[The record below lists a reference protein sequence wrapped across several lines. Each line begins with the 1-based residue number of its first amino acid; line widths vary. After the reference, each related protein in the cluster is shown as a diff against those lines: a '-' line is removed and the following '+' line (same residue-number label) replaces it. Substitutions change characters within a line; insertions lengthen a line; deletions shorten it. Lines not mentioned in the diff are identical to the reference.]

1 MEQGHTE
8 GLETAIFAGGCF
20 WCLEAVFD
28 RLQGVERVESGYMDG
43 DVVDPSYEQVCQGD
57 TGHAEVA
64 RITFDSNIVS
74 YRELLEVFFSIHD
87 PTTIDRQGNDVG
99 SQYRSAIF
107 YLTPEQKLQAD
118 AIIGELTA
126 QKDFSSAIVTEVV
139 AADIFYVA
147 DSNHQNYFENNPN
160 QPYCQFIV
168 SPKVAKFRQR
178 WAARLKEAR

>member
-28 RLQGVERVESGYMDG
+28 RLQGVERVESGYMGG

-74 YRELLEVFFSIHD
+74 YRELLEVFFSILGFDRAQWVIRRHSRFGREVAEQIALG
-87 PTTIDRQGNDVG
+87 ID
-99 SQYRSAIF
+99 
-107 YLTPEQKLQAD
+107 
-118 AIIGELTA
+118 LTA
-126 QKDFSSAIVTEVV
+126 HYKIPHITDDILMTYPYTDSSMRFA
-139 AADIFYVA
+139 
-147 DSNHQNYFENNPN
+147 SS
-160 QPYCQFIV
+160 C
-168 SPKVAKFRQR
+168 
-178 WAARLKEAR
+178 